1 MMEFVLKEE
10 GREEKEKGREE
21 KKVGKEGVCVKR

>member
-10 GREEKEKGREE
+10 GREEKGKGREE

>member
-1 MMEFVLKEE
+1 MEFVLKEE